1 MFLICCWA
9 VLLLFSCPLAFQTAI
24 FPTSLLP
31 QTPLQV
37 CAVER
42 EKLPSFSL
50 SVKASVRVLRDEA
63 CPSPYLV
70 SSWALNRTRGV
81 PGVLPGHWG
90 SEPEGQVSFESF
102 VSFSPVHDR
111 RPTTFV
117 SLPLGSPHSLSILV
131 QKTYSVLLFFLCLFR
146 AKARER

>member
-1 MFLICCWA
+1 MLLPSSGAGLQDTKSQQLSGSPAGLLQAGMVEEGDGYGNGFSFNTHWLQMKVPVWCDTAWA
-9 VLLLFSCPLAFQTAI
+9 DTRNYFAAIAKLLQPTLVFPLGLLFSCPLAFQTAI
-24 FPTSLLP
+24 FPTSLLQ

-70 SSWALNRTRGV
+70 SS
-81 PGVLPGHWG
+81 
-90 SEPEGQVSFESF
+90 
-102 VSFSPVHDR
+102 
-111 RPTTFV
+111 
-117 SLPLGSPHSLSILV
+117 
-131 QKTYSVLLFFLCLFR
+131 
-146 AKARER
+146 

>member
-1 MFLICCWA
+1 MKH
-9 VLLLFSCPLAFQTAI
+9 VLLRILFQAEHLTGQ
-24 FPTSLLP
+24 
-31 QTPLQV
+31 
-37 CAVER
+37 E
-42 EKLPSFSL
+42 E
-50 SVKASVRVLRDEA
+50 SVTTL
-63 CPSPYLV
+63 
-70 SSWALNRTRGV
+70 
-81 PGVLPGHWG
+81 LPGHSG

-111 RPTTFV
+111 RPMTFV